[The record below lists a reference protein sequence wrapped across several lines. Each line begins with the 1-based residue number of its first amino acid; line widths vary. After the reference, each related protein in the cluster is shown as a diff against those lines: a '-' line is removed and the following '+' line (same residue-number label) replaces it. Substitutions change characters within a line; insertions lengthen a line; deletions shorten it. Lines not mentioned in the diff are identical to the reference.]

1 MRCPR
6 CGSVNLTVTDVR
18 QRRTGWI
25 RMRKCNECGLKFKT
39 AEVVEDDPMSVR
51 IRETRQE
58 RNIRQIKEQARKLG
72 IKLQEDQG
80 GRGVWN

>member
-6 CGSVNLTVTDVR
+6 CGSVNLTVTDTR
-18 QRRTGWI
+18 QRRAGWI
-25 RMRKCNECGLKFKT
+25 RMRKCNKCGLKFKT

-72 IKLQEDQG
+72 IKLQDD
-80 GRGVWN
+80 